1 MRLPPA
7 VPRVPFTLSRD
18 YEEWGGPTRF
28 LRPEGRAWATNDQA
42 RSDDDGDACRWASKQ
57 GNPTNPRN
65 HVPHP
70 LRRMLPPNSAARRQ
84 RCFCTAAIEHRLRR
98 RIFR

>member
-1 MRLPPA
+1 
-7 VPRVPFTLSRD
+7 VPRVLFTLSRD

-42 RSDDDGDACRWASKQ
+42 RSDDDGNACRWASKQ

-65 HVPHP
+65 HAPPLAPHAP
-70 LRRMLPPNSAARRQ
+70 AKLGRASATMFLHCRD
-84 RCFCTAAIEHRLRR
+84 
-98 RIFR
+98 